1 MHHLLRFSLV
11 AVSLTWLIVARPYI
25 PNSKCKECHETI
37 YEEYSHSAH
46 ARSYFTDELHR
57 KVANASNP
65 KTYACAPCHMP
76 AAGDVED
83 LVAGR
88 RRPDPRDVRERDGVS
103 CFFCHTIA
111 YVKKAHHFNLN
122 LPARQAEGY
131 KPSLFGSLVNPDD
144 SDKHSS
150 LDSPIYLDNVCM
162 GCHSH
167 KVNENNVT
175 IFRAMHPTDNS
186 RGCVRCHMPK
196 VPGGAEKH
204 NNRNRSEHRSH
215 RFLGIR
221 DEKFRATGYEIHLQK
236 TGEGIDLTLTNRMPH
251 PMIIQPARAKYLEI
265 VVTRNGRVVWRN
277 YHKRPS
283 EDRQGYFAYRF
294 FKEGKPIIIPT
305 PATSAKVNNLL
316 GKESRILH
324 YKIPGLKKGD
334 RVSVTLYARLAKA
347 ECLKVL
353 TLEERSFTT
362 PIRIK
367 RVEWTVP

>member
-1 MHHLLRFSLV
+1 MAAV
-11 AVSLTWLIVARPYI
+11 AKPYI
-25 PNSKCKECHETI
+25 PNSKCKECHEEI
-37 YEEYSHSAH
+37 YDEYQHSAH
-46 ARSYFTDELHR
+46 AKSYFTDELHR

-76 AAGDVED
+76 AAGNVED
-83 LVAGR
+83 LVSGKYG
-88 RRPDPRDVRERDGVS
+88 PDSRDVRERDGVS

-111 YVKKAHHFNLN
+111 YVKKAHRFNLN
-122 LPARQAEGY
+122 LPAKQAEGY

-150 LDSPIYLDNVCM
+150 LNSPIYLDNVCM

-175 IFRAMHPTDNS
+175 IFRAMHSTDNS

-204 NNRNRSEHRSH
+204 NNRNRMEHHSH

-221 DEKFRATGYEIHLQK
+221 DPKFRAGGYEISLQK
-236 TGEGIDLTLTNRMPH
+236 RKGGIDLTLKNKMPH

-265 VVTRNGRVVWRN
+265 VVTRNGQVIWRN
-277 YHKRPS
+277 YRQRPS

-294 FKEGKPIIIPT
+294 FKAGHPIVIPT
-305 PATSAKVNNLL
+305 PATSEKVNNLQ
-316 GKESRILH
+316 GHESRTLH
-324 YKIPGLKKGD
+324 YTIPGLKKGD
-334 RVSVTLYARLAKA
+334 KVTVTLYARLAKA
-347 ECLKVL
+347 ECLKAI
-353 TLEERSFTT
+353 TLEDNSYTK
-362 PIRIK
+362 PMIIK
-367 RVEWTVP
+367 KVQWTVP